1 MVSLAGSEVR
11 VVYDLYDHV
20 PHELMAAARGR
31 PVEARDD
38 LQLIR
43 QRLVLE
49 TVLRT
54 GDAFVCA
61 SERQRDLS
69 LGALGALG
77 RLNQEERAIRRF
89 GT

>member
-54 GDAFVCA
+54 GDASSARANA
-61 SERQRDLS
+61 SATSRWELW
-69 LGALGALG
+69 G
-77 RLNQEERAIRRF
+77 RSAV
-89 GT
+89 